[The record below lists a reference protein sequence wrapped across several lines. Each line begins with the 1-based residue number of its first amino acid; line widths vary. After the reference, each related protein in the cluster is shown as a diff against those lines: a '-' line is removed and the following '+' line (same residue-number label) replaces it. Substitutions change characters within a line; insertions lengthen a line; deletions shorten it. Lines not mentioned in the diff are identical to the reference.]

1 MLFPSYHLF
10 AGGNRLFYPPT
21 PWSRSIILCLWAF
34 CSDLVLQTQRANTP
48 QRSLNA
54 YAGWGLAGSWSFSA
68 FFFFFLH
75 FLPVKAA
82 KGQVN
87 AKSLS
92 INYHSAGLNPQ
103 CVLLIT
109 CPTWSC
115 QIRGAETTLEWQQ
128 LLPLNQRVKSLCL
141 TASRFQGCSESRVKV
156 FSADNKMI
164 WCFRRQEFSWR
175 ELGALDLFLL
185 ATPRSLLTCLPITF
199 FQMQN
204 PKCFIQPESCNH
216 LTAF

>member
-1 MLFPSYHLF
+1 MLLPNYHLF
-10 AGGNRLFYPPT
+10 ARGNRLFYPPT
-21 PWSRSIILCLWAF
+21 PWSCSIIRCLWAF
-34 CSDLVLQTQRANTP
+34 CSDLVLQIQRANKP

-54 YAGWGLAGSWSFSA
+54 YAGWGLAGSWSFWA
-68 FFFFFLH
+68 FFFFLH

-82 KGQVN
+82 KEQDN

-92 INYHSAGLNPQ
+92 INYHSAGLNSQ

-115 QIRGAETTLEWQQ
+115 QTRGAETTLEWQQ
-128 LLPLNQRVKSLCL
+128 LLPLNQRVKSVCL
-141 TASRFQGCSESRVKV
+141 TASRFQGCSVSRVKL
-156 FSADNKMI
+156 FSAENKMI

-185 ATPRSLLTCLPITF
+185 AMPWSLLSCLAITF

-204 PKCFIQPESCNH
+204 PKYFIQPESCNH